1 MMAEING
8 ATLVARCLK
17 QQGIHELFGVVG
29 IPVTGIAVA
38 APAEG
43 IRYIGMRHEQAAG
56 YAAQAMSYL
65 TGRIGACIVVSGP
78 GMTNAITAFG
88 NAWSNC
94 WPMLLIGGSSNQAL
108 NHMGD
113 FQAAPQVQVAQP
125 FAKWVGQA
133 ERIELIP
140 RYIATAIRHALSGR
154 PGPVYLDLPGDMIM
168 SRIDEEKIDYPPR
181 VEPPP
186 APHVDDT
193 LVKKAL
199 AALRSAHNPLAII
212 GKGAAW
218 ARAEQ
223 QVRRFIDETHMPFL
237 ASPMGKGVVPDD
249 HPLSVAAAR
258 TYALQNAD
266 LIFLIGARLNWIMH
280 FGLPPR
286 FRPDVRVVQLDIAA
300 EEIGTN
306 VPTEVP
312 LVGDAKAVMTQ
323 LVAELEEDPWQV
335 AADSP
340 WRQNLQ
346 QEIATKKAATA
357 PLLTSDEVP
366 MNYYRPLQEIQDALP
381 RDAIIVTEGAS
392 TMDISRQVLDNYEPR
407 HRLDAGS
414 WGTMGVGP
422 GSAIAAQLAHPDK
435 RVIALE
441 GDAAFGFDG
450 MEVEVAVRHKLPIT
464 WIVFNNNGIG
474 GGPSTLPED
483 APFPPG
489 AFIPGARYDKII
501 EAFGGKG
508 FHVQTP
514 EELRRALRESFA
526 SGDTTLINVMIN
538 PQSKR
543 RPQQFAWLTRD

>member
-1 MMAEING
+1 MAEIDG

-17 QQGIHELFGVVG
+17 QQGIDELFGVVG
-29 IPVTGIAVA
+29 IPVTGIAA
-38 APAEG
+38 AASGEG

-56 YAAQAMSYL
+56 YAAQAMSYFK
-65 TGRIGACIVVSGP
+65 GRIGACIVVSGP

-88 NAWSNC
+88 NAWANC
-94 WPMLLIGGSSNQAL
+94 WPMLLIGGSSNQQL

-113 FQAAPQVQVAQP
+113 FQAAPQVQLAQP

-133 ERIELIP
+133 ERIEHIP
-140 RYIATAIRHALSGR
+140 RYIATAVRMAISGR
-154 PGPVYLDLPGDMIM
+154 PGPVYLDLPGDIIA
-168 SRIDEEKIDYPPR
+168 SRIEEAHLDYPAR
-181 VEPPP
+181 VEAPPVP
-186 APHVDDT
+186 NVDN
-193 LVKKAL
+193 AL
-199 AALRSAHNPLAII
+199 IDQALMALRSARSPLAIV

-218 ARAEQ
+218 ARAEE
-223 QVRRFIDETHMPFL
+223 QVRRFIDETQMPFL
-237 ASPMGKGVVPDD
+237 ASPMGRGVVPDD

-286 FRPDVRVVQLDIAA
+286 FRKDVRVVQLDIAA

-312 LVGDAKAVMTQ
+312 LVGDARAVMAQ
-323 LVAELEEDPWQV
+323 MVAALEENPWQSGS
-335 AADSP
+335 DSP
-340 WRQNLQ
+340 WHQALRQ
-346 QEIATKKAATA
+346 EVETKKAVTM
-357 PLLTSDEVP
+357 PLLQSDEVP
-366 MNYYRPLQEIQDALP
+366 MNYYRPLQELQNLLP

-407 HRLDAGS
+407 RRLDAGS

-422 GSAIAAQLAHPDK
+422 GSAIAAQVAYPNQ

-464 WIVFNNNGIG
+464 WIIFNNNGIG
-474 GGPSTLPED
+474 GGPSELPD
-483 APFPPG
+483 GSPLRPG
-489 AFIPGARYDKII
+489 AFVPNARYDKVI

-508 FHVQTP
+508 YHVETP
-514 EELRRALRESFA
+514 EQLRAALNASFD
-526 SGDTTLINVMIN
+526 SGETTLINVMIN
-538 PQSKR
+538 PEAKR
-543 RPQQFAWLTRD
+543 RPQQFTWLTRS

>member
-1 MMAEING
+1 
-8 ATLVARCLK
+8 
-17 QQGIHELFGVVG
+17 
-29 IPVTGIAVA
+29 
-38 APAEG
+38 
-43 IRYIGMRHEQAAG
+43 
-56 YAAQAMSYL
+56 
-65 TGRIGACIVVSGP
+65 
-78 GMTNAITAFG
+78 MTNAISALG

-113 FQAAPQVQVAQP
+113 FQAAPQVELARP
-125 FAKWVGQA
+125 FCKWVGQA

-140 RYIATAIRHALSGR
+140 RYIATAIRTAISGR
-154 PGPVYLDLPGDMIM
+154 PGPVYLDLPGDIIA
-168 SRIDEEKIDYPPR
+168 SRIDEARLDYPAR

-186 APHVDDT
+186 APKVDEA
-193 LVKKAL
+193 LISKAL
-199 AALRSAHNPLAII
+199 EALRSAQNPLAII

-218 ARAEQ
+218 ARAES
-223 QVRRFIDETHMPFL
+223 QVRRFIDDTQMPFL
-237 ASPMGKGVVPDD
+237 PSPMGKGVVPDD

-258 TYALQNAD
+258 SYALQNTD

-286 FRPDVRVVQLDIAA
+286 FRKDVRVVQLDIAA

-312 LVGDAKAVMTQ
+312 LVGDAKVVMAQ
-323 LVAELEEDPWQV
+323 MVAALEEHPWQV
-335 AADSP
+335 SATGA
-340 WRQNLQ
+340 WRQGLQ
-346 QEIATKKAATA
+346 KEMQAKRAATV
-357 PLLTSDEVP
+357 PLLQSDEVP
-366 MNYYRPLQEIQDALP
+366 MNYYRPLQELQDILP
-381 RDAIIVTEGAS
+381 RDAMIVTEGAS

-422 GSAIAAQLAHPDK
+422 GFALAAQVANPGK

-450 MEVEVAVRHKLPIT
+450 LEVEVAVRHSLPIT

-474 GGPSTLPED
+474 GGPSTLPTD
-483 APFPPG
+483 GPIPPNM
-489 AFIPGARYDKII
+489 FTPNARYDKVI

-508 FHVQTP
+508 YHVETP
-514 EELRRALRESFA
+514 EAFRQALQESFA
-526 SGDTTLINVMIN
+526 SGKTTLINVAIN

-543 RPQQFAWLTRD
+543 RPQQFAWLTRS

>member
-1 MMAEING
+1 MAEIDG

-17 QQGIHELFGVVG
+17 QQGVNELFGVVG
-29 IPVTGIAVA
+29 IPVTGIALA
-38 APAEG
+38 AAGEG
-43 IRYIGMRHEQAAG
+43 IRYIGTRHEQAAG
-56 YAAQAMSYL
+56 YAAQAMSYMN
-65 TGRIGACIVVSGP
+65 GRIGACIVVSGP
-78 GMTNAITAFG
+78 GMTNAISALG

-113 FQAAPQVQVAQP
+113 FQAAPQVELARP
-125 FAKWVGQA
+125 FCKWVGQA

-140 RYIATAIRHALSGR
+140 RYIATAIRTAISGR
-154 PGPVYLDLPGDMIM
+154 PGPVYLDLPGDIIA
-168 SRIDEEKIDYPPR
+168 SRIDEARLDYPAR

-186 APHVDDT
+186 APKVDEA
-193 LVKKAL
+193 LISKAL
-199 AALRSAHNPLAII
+199 EALRSAQNPLAII

-218 ARAEQ
+218 ARAES
-223 QVRRFIDETHMPFL
+223 QVRRFIDDTQMPFL
-237 ASPMGKGVVPDD
+237 PSPMGKGVVPDD

-258 TYALQNAD
+258 SYALQNTD

-286 FRPDVRVVQLDIAA
+286 FRKDVRVVQLDIAA

-312 LVGDAKAVMTQ
+312 LVGDAKVVMAQ
-323 LVAELEEDPWQV
+323 MVAALEEHPWQV
-335 AADSP
+335 SATGA
-340 WRQNLQ
+340 WRQGLQ
-346 QEIATKKAATA
+346 KEMQAKRAATV
-357 PLLTSDEVP
+357 PLLQSDEVP
-366 MNYYRPLQEIQDALP
+366 MNYYRPLQELQDILP
-381 RDAIIVTEGAS
+381 RDAMIVTEGAS

-422 GSAIAAQLAHPDK
+422 GFALAAQVANPGK

-450 MEVEVAVRHKLPIT
+450 LEVEVAVRHSLPIT

-474 GGPSTLPED
+474 GGPSTLPTD
-483 APFPPG
+483 GPIPPNM
-489 AFIPGARYDKII
+489 FTPNARYDKVI

-508 FHVQTP
+508 YHVETP
-514 EELRRALRESFA
+514 EAFRQALQESFA
-526 SGDTTLINVMIN
+526 SGKTTLINVAIN

-543 RPQQFAWLTRD
+543 RPQQFAWLTRS

>member
-1 MMAEING
+1 
-8 ATLVARCLK
+8 
-17 QQGIHELFGVVG
+17 
-29 IPVTGIAVA
+29 
-38 APAEG
+38 
-43 IRYIGMRHEQAAG
+43 
-56 YAAQAMSYL
+56 
-65 TGRIGACIVVSGP
+65 
-78 GMTNAITAFG
+78 MTNAVSALG
-88 NAWSNC
+88 NAWANC

-113 FQAAPQVQVAQP
+113 FQAAPQVDVAKP
-125 FAKWVGQA
+125 FCKWVGQA

-140 RYIATAIRHALSGR
+140 RYLATAVRTAISGR
-154 PGPVYLDLPGDMIM
+154 PGPVYLDLPGDIIA
-168 SRIDEEKIDYPPR
+168 SRIDESKLTYPPR
-181 VEPPP
+181 VEAPP
-186 APHVDDT
+186 APQVDQASI
-193 LVKKAL
+193 KKAM
-199 AALRSAHNPLAII
+199 AALKSARSPLAII

-218 ARAEQ
+218 AQAEE
-223 QVRRFIDETHMPFL
+223 QVRRFIEETQMPFL
-237 ASPMGKGVVPDD
+237 PSPMGKGVVPDG

-266 LIFLIGARLNWIMH
+266 LVFTIGARLNWMMH

-300 EEIGTN
+300 EEIGAT
-306 VPTEVP
+306 VPAEAA
-312 LVGDAKAVMTQ
+312 LVGDARVVMAQ
-323 LVAELEEDPWQV
+323 MVAALEEDPWQV
-335 AADSP
+335 AADGP
-340 WRQNLQ
+340 WRQGLQ
-346 QEIATKKAATA
+346 QEMQTKRAATV
-357 PLLTSDEVP
+357 PMLTTDEVP

-422 GSAIAAQLAHPDK
+422 GFAIAAQVANPGK

-450 MEVEVAVRHKLPIT
+450 LEVEVAVRHKLPIT

-474 GGPSTLPED
+474 GGPSTLPDD
-483 APFPPG
+483 APLPPG
-489 AFIPGARYDKII
+489 AFVPNARYDKII

-508 FHVQTP
+508 YHVETP
-514 EELRRALRESFA
+514 QELRAALQASFA
-526 SGDTTLINVMIN
+526 SGETTLINVMLN

-543 RPQQFAWLTRD
+543 RPQQFAWLTRS